1 MAVLVTSSG
10 ETNVATEEAAAD
22 VDKTE
27 TAEAVAEAVVA
38 AFEACAHAGD
48 GIPTPPLSRITHCK
62 CRACK
67 WSSEDRHTFNSVGRA
82 PPGKRVVSNMTP
94 PYSGPTL
101 VESEH
106 TRGGV

>member
-1 MAVLVTSSG
+1 VAVLVTSSG

-67 WSSEDRHTFNSVGRA
+67 WSSEDRHTHTHALKSTHTHTDTHTFTHIRVLLRTDAG
-82 PPGKRVVSNMTP
+82 GK
-94 PYSGPTL
+94 
-101 VESEH
+101 
-106 TRGGV
+106 